1 MYVTCFQKQQSI
13 NGIGA
18 GSAVPRHSKLI
29 TKKLLNKHIFLQA
42 TVISSR
48 RIQRTEM
55 SLNFRS
61 YHFVFFFSLRYYNT
75 SNNFEDF
82 KQLIAYITC
91 YRWTEKSCERQ
102 G

>member
-61 YHFVFFFSLRYYNT
+61 YHFESSYAALFVFFFSLRYYNT

-82 KQLIAYITC
+82 N
-91 YRWTEKSCERQ
+91 S
-102 G
+102 